1 MVSSITTVT
10 KNHAKVTRTIGVAAF
25 ASVFVAVV
33 SVAAGRAQAPTV
45 TTATVALPPE
55 LAQPV
60 AAALAPEVVTV
71 TTGTTKLEFWWA
83 RALALKDGAKSPGWS
98 EVADGTLA
106 GALRLTSAWTDIRGY
121 TIRPGVYTLRFALQP
136 QNGDHMGISPNREFL
151 LPGPAA
157 DDQTADPLGY
167 DAAVA
172 LARKTSRR
180 AHPAAISIDPPVAA
194 AEPLSASTNDLG
206 HQIVVV
212 RVPTAAGA
220 PMTFGIV
227 VTGTIEH

>member
-1 MVSSITTVT
+1 MVSSTTTAT
-10 KNHAKVTRTIGVAAF
+10 KNHAQVTRRICFVVF
-25 ASVFVAVV
+25 ASVFVAFV
-33 SVAAGRAQAPTV
+33 SVAAGVAQAPTV

-55 LAQPV
+55 LAQPI
-60 AAALAPEVVTV
+60 AAALAPEVITV

-83 RALALKDGAKSPGWS
+83 KALALKDGAKSPGWS
-98 EVADGTLA
+98 EVGDGTLA

-151 LPGPAA
+151 LPAPAA

-167 DAAVA
+167 DASVA
-172 LARKTSRR
+172 LAKKTSRR
-180 AHPAAISIDPPVAA
+180 AHPAAISIDPPAAA
-194 AEPLSASTNDLG
+194 AEPLSATTNDLG

-212 RVPTAAGA
+212 RVPTSAGA
-220 PMTFGIV
+220 PITFGIV